1 MATFQQPTRIHGA
14 RDWLAG
20 VAVIYGG
27 ILFIVPTALRA
38 AQPNLFLLGNIQLPI
53 FTWWALWLTSSLRRL
68 LFSSTLSYLLVS
80 IVGVLLV
87 VASVIVTQR
96 SRLSLALLL
105 ITSLGIL
112 AYPFLNAY
120 RPALAAAPGYEMR
133 VATQPSP
140 LDGIVK
146 STQAS
151 LEITPC
157 RYTLLGWNTSEQLFY
172 KEQCDGVTRT
182 WLYDVAQRK
191 ALSVIAPPGDYVVN
205 TCSDITVSDWVRAP
219 SVYPPEVEPEVRK
232 VYLEGNSRPS
242 PDCRWVAVITRHVYG
257 PEDVVLLRK
266 ISE

>member
-1 MATFQQPTRIHGA
+1 MATLQQPTRVHGA
-14 RDWLAG
+14 KGWLAG
-20 VAVIYGG
+20 IAVIYGG

-38 AQPNLFLLGNIQLPI
+38 AQPILFAHGNIPLPSAI
-53 FTWWALWLTSSLRRL
+53 WWTLWLISSLRRL

-112 AYPFLNAY
+112 AYPFLNVY
-120 RPALAAAPGYEMR
+120 RPALTAAPGYEMR
-133 VATQPSP
+133 VATQPGP

-146 STQAS
+146 ATQAS

-182 WLYDVAQRK
+182 WLYDVAQKK
-191 ALSVIAPPGDYVVN
+191 ALSVIAPPNTYVMN
-205 TCSDITVSDWVRAP
+205 TCSDITVSEWVRAP
-219 SVYPPEVEPEVRK
+219 SIYPPEMEPDVRK

-242 PDCRWVAVITRHVYG
+242 PNCRWTAVITRHVYG